1 MPHLKP
7 LLACVG
13 LLGTLAA
20 CEMLGPPSELPTNAQ
35 LMLAPA
41 DYRAWWDATEACS
54 GRSGDFDSIEWYV
67 VPGVASFETPE
78 GPKVGLWS
86 HSSAGMRVVIADSY
100 AENEL
105 VVRHEM
111 LHALLDRGGH
121 PDEYFTTRCHLTWDA
136 WSQTQLAGLLDHHD

>member
-1 MPHLKP
+1 MPSLKP
-7 LLACVG
+7 VVACLG

-35 LMLAPA
+35 QIIAPA
-41 DYRAWWDATEACS
+41 AYRAWWEATEACA
-54 GRSGDFDSIEWYV
+54 GRSGDFDDVEWYV
-67 VPGVASFETPE
+67 VPDVSSFETRA

-86 HSSAGMRVVIADSY
+86 HSSAGMRVVLADTY

-121 PDEYFTTRCHLTWDA
+121 PEEYFVERCELTWQA
-136 WSQTQLAGLLDHHD
+136 WGQGSVALGE